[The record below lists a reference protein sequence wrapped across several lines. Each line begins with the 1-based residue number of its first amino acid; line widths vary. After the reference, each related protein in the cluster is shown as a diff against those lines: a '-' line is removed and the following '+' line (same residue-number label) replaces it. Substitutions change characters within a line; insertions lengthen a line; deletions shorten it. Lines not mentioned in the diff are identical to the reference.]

1 MSCPKG
7 EYYCRTSGKCKSIPA
22 GHKVTADGDLI
33 KEDKKKSYSDII
45 TKNASEFGDTLNKSK
60 QVKKFKNSVEDFGKT
75 GKIDIKSLVNNN
87 KDLPD
92 FLKNTGKNALVKT
105 LQGLTTKLKTE
116 QYSDWRSE
124 FKIEE
129 ETTLDEGKK
138 KLLAGLLA
146 VPYLAKKFLSPTVDR
161 LLNQGRKTKIGGDTR
176 SGMKTEGLKQARK
189 NIGMDP
195 DKPSCWKGYKAK
207 GTKKKGGKE
216 VPNCVKEE
224 IQGGV
229 NVETYT
235 DGIQFNEIETVDIIK
250 TKPLDPS
257 NWRSELINTNTG
269 H

>member
-1 MSCPKG
+1 MGCPKG

-33 KEDKKKSYSDII
+33 KEDKKKSYGDII
-45 TKNASEFGDTLNKSK
+45 TQNANEFGDKLNKSK
-60 QVKKFKNSVEDFGKT
+60 QVKKFKNSVKNFGET

-92 FLKNTGKNALVKT
+92 FLKTTGKKALVRT

-138 KLLAGLLA
+138 KLLAALLA
-146 VPYLAKKFLSPTVDR
+146 VPYLAKKFLTPKVNE
-161 LLNQGRKTKIGGDTR
+161 LLDKGRKTKIGGDTR
-176 SGMKTEGLKQARK
+176 SGVTE
-189 NIGMDP
+189 
-195 DKPSCWKGYKAK
+195 
-207 GTKKKGGKE
+207 E
-216 VPNCVKEE
+216 V
-224 IQGGV
+224 QGGV

-235 DGIQFNEIETVDIIK
+235 DGIQFNEIETIDIIK

>member
-87 KDLPD
+87 KNLPD
-92 FLKNTGKNALVKT
+92 FLKTTGKNALVKT

-146 VPYLAKKFLSPTVDR
+146 LPYLAKKFLSPTVDR

-176 SGMKTEGLKQARK
+176 SGVTE
-189 NIGMDP
+189 
-195 DKPSCWKGYKAK
+195 
-207 GTKKKGGKE
+207 E
-216 VPNCVKEE
+216 V
-224 IQGGV
+224 QGGV

-235 DGIQFNEIETVDIIK
+235 DGIQFNEIETIDIIK
-250 TKPLDPS
+250 TKPLDHS
-257 NWRSELINTNTG
+257 NWRSEFINTNTG

>member
-75 GKIDIKSLVNNN
+75 GKIDIKNLVNKN

-92 FLKNTGKNALVKT
+92 FLKTTGKKALIKT
-105 LQGLTTKLKTE
+105 LKGLTTKLKTE

-138 KLLAGLLA
+138 RLLAGLLA
-146 VPYLAKKFLSPTVDR
+146 LPYLAKKVLSPTVDR

-176 SGMKTEGLKQARK
+176 SGVTE
-189 NIGMDP
+189 
-195 DKPSCWKGYKAK
+195 
-207 GTKKKGGKE
+207 E
-216 VPNCVKEE
+216 V
-224 IQGGV
+224 QGGV

-235 DGIQFNEIETVDIIK
+235 DGIQFNEIETIDIIK

>member
-22 GHKVTADGDLI
+22 GHKVTADGGLI

-87 KDLPD
+87 KNLPD
-92 FLKNTGKNALVKT
+92 FLKTTGKNALVKT

-146 VPYLAKKFLSPTVDR
+146 LPYLAKKFLSPTVDR

-176 SGMKTEGLKQARK
+176 SGVTE
-189 NIGMDP
+189 
-195 DKPSCWKGYKAK
+195 
-207 GTKKKGGKE
+207 E
-216 VPNCVKEE
+216 V
-224 IQGGV
+224 QGGV

-235 DGIQFNEIETVDIIK
+235 DGIQFNEIETIDIIK

>member
-87 KDLPD
+87 KNLPD
-92 FLKNTGKNALVKT
+92 F
-105 LQGLTTKLKTE
+105 
-116 QYSDWRSE
+116 
-124 FKIEE
+124 
-129 ETTLDEGKK
+129 
-138 KLLAGLLA
+138 LAGLLA
-146 VPYLAKKFLSPTVDR
+146 LPYLAKKFLSPTVDR

-176 SGMKTEGLKQARK
+176 SGVTE
-189 NIGMDP
+189 
-195 DKPSCWKGYKAK
+195 
-207 GTKKKGGKE
+207 E
-216 VPNCVKEE
+216 V
-224 IQGGV
+224 QGGV

-235 DGIQFNEIETVDIIK
+235 DGIQFNEIETIDIIK

>member
-87 KDLPD
+87 KNLPD
-92 FLKNTGKNALVKT
+92 FLKTTGKNALVKT

-146 VPYLAKKFLSPTVDR
+146 LPYLAKKFLSPTVDR

-176 SGMKTEGLKQARK
+176 SGVTE
-189 NIGMDP
+189 
-195 DKPSCWKGYKAK
+195 
-207 GTKKKGGKE
+207 E
-216 VPNCVKEE
+216 V
-224 IQGGV
+224 QGGV

-235 DGIQFNEIETVDIIK
+235 DGIQFNEIETIDIIK

>member
-176 SGMKTEGLKQARK
+176 SGVTE
-189 NIGMDP
+189 
-195 DKPSCWKGYKAK
+195 
-207 GTKKKGGKE
+207 E
-216 VPNCVKEE
+216 V
-224 IQGGV
+224 QGGV

-235 DGIQFNEIETVDIIK
+235 DGIQFNEIETIDIIK